1 MSLTRETFIKL
12 HHTEHA
18 NTDYEINS
26 DPVHSRPEPSTLP
39 ETNYQLPRTASA
51 AAVTAQ
57 PSPLPSN
64 DFLFYPPASGAS
76 SSRRMPTTQGLYT
89 SRRVAPTQDLSSNG
103 VSLSNLYSGLGEV
116 ALGEPEPG
124 PSQRPKKGSRIT
136 RTEKV
141 PLGVIGQPLPCE
153 SLELPLPHYCP
164 KCSAKKFA
172 YESLH
177 FCCGD
182 GEVEL
187 ASSDYP
193 PELVRLFTSQDEDAL
208 HFRKYAR
215 LYNNMFAFSSLGGA
229 IDAKTHKGIYVFK
242 LHGQIYQYI
251 PDLIPD
257 NDNPKYLQLYCYDA
271 QHEAENRLGCF
282 PELREDIIN
291 ILMNITQKNPYA
303 RFFSLPKE
311 IEINDNTQIVVN
323 KHTIPDQR
331 VYNAPTSDEVTVI
344 LPDATSSSESSSPH
358 ILVSDKSNESHR
370 IMHYYGCYDPLQYPL
385 LFPCGDCGWNQGLK
399 RMSTGGQRQLSV
411 QQDPIMSCVVHTA
424 EDLLSHEDLRM
435 FCLLCL
441 QSYTW
446 HVLSRMLIITNCL
459 YLVGATESCPK
470 ADKHISCRDYY
481 SYKLQSRPNNL
492 LLRAGRCLQQYIV
505 DMYVKI
511 ENTRLDFFRKNQDTI
526 RADLYQ
532 GILDTVESGENNAA
546 NVGRRVV
553 LPPTFIG
560 GPRDLKRRY
569 LNAMALVQRYGKPD
583 LFVTMTCNVNW
594 PEIKQELAVGEEAQ
608 NRPDLVSRIFRA
620 KLLALKKQIM
630 EKHVFGEVTTM
641 IYVVEFQ
648 KRGLPHAHFLIIL
661 KPAFKIKSPADYDR
675 FVCAELPPI
684 ESPRLRKI
692 ILKHMMH
699 GPCGHLNPQCPCMKH
714 QGSVNHCKYGY
725 PKKFCVQTTN
735 SLDGY
740 PLYRRRD
747 TGETFPIRRAALDN
761 RWVIPYNP
769 YLSSLFDCHLNV
781 EVCSSIQAVKYLYKY
796 VYKGHDRI
804 SFNVVQDGE
813 QRPVDKIDQYQSG
826 RWVSPCEAAWR
837 VFGFDLYEMH
847 PAVLPLQI
855 HLPNMQ
861 QIQIRPYEQL
871 DVVLAN
877 EKRSRT
883 PLTEFFKANAA
894 TPDGTGY
901 LYGQFTEKCRWDA
914 SAKEWLQRKN
924 KTVVVGRLAF
934 VAPAE
939 GERYFLRLLLV
950 HVRSPKSFED
960 LLTVDG
966 YRCAT
971 FQEAALKR
979 GLLEEDDA
987 VDLCLAEACEVKMP
1001 AALRRLFA
1009 TILIFCQPSDP
1020 NAMWLK
1026 YYAALSENYKHQFPD
1041 SESKVKQLT
1050 ARSVEQYLEAMGKSL
1065 KAFGLEHLNEA
1076 QDAEITR
1083 TKDILDALDAPIP
1096 EHCITCRGSLNPA
1109 QQLAFDCIIDHVKQ
1123 KKPGAFFIDGPGGT
1137 GKMFLYNAL
1146 YAEVRLM
1153 DKIVLATA
1161 TSGIAAANIPSGR
1174 TAHSRFKIP
1183 IDIDASLAC
1192 DIPKQGSLAALIQE
1206 TTLIIWD
1213 EASMARKENVESLD
1227 LLLRDLCDEKL
1238 LFGGKLIVFG
1248 GDFRQ
1253 VLPVVPRQTQR
1264 EAVAVSLV
1272 SSGIWPQLTKFRLTE
1287 NIRARDDPEFSAFL
1301 LALGNGELQT
1311 VNKNFVQLPSK
1322 VVRHVEDGTDP
1333 ITELSALIFP
1343 EFDSNSFSLDIFT
1356 TRAILTPMND
1366 DVDTIN
1372 TDLIQQFPGQAVVY
1386 KSFDTMLDDNC
1397 NVYPTEF
1404 INTLCPGGMS
1414 PHELILKE
1422 GSPVILLRN
1431 LLPSSGL
1438 CNGTRMI
1445 CKRFFPNLIECVIIT
1460 GHHERKHVFI
1470 PRIKLRPAASS
1481 KYPILFQRKKFPI
1494 KLSFAMTINKSQG
1507 QTLSQ
1512 VAIYLPR
1519 PCFSHG
1525 KLCAVSFCLIVAA
1538 QQYLH
1543 SKCTCYYL
1551 ENLPCIAGHAE
1562 VYILATPQ
1570 IYKDEMFDKIVDAF
1584 SFVVILL
1591 DTNAEEMS
1599 LLQLY
1604 VYKSTCKL
1612 VLSVYA

>member
-1 MSLTRETFIKL
+1 MSQTRETFIKL

-18 NTDYEINS
+18 NTDYEIIS
-26 DPVHSRPEPSTLP
+26 DPVHSRPEPPTLP
-39 ETNYQLPRTASA
+39 ETNYQLRRTAGN
-51 AAVTAQ
+51 VIVKLLILYQHHMIT
-57 PSPLPSN
+57 P
-64 DFLFYPPASGAS
+64 FPACYG
-76 SSRRMPTTQGLYT
+76 
-89 SRRVAPTQDLSSNG
+89 
-103 VSLSNLYSGLGEV
+103 SGLGEV
-116 ALGEPEPG
+116 ALE
-124 PSQRPKKGSRIT
+124 
-136 RTEKV
+136 V
-141 PLGVIGQPLPCE
+141 PLAVIGQPLPCE
-153 SLELPLPHYCP
+153 SLELLLPHYCP

-177 FCCGD
+177 FCWGD

-215 LYNNMFAFSSLGGA
+215 LYNNLFAFSSLGGA
-229 IDAKTHKGIYVFK
+229 NYAKTHKGIYVFK
-242 LHGQIYQYI
+242 LHGQIYHYI
-251 PDLIPD
+251 PDLLPD
-257 NDNPKYLQLYCYDA
+257 NDNPKYLQLYFYDA
-271 QHEAENRLGCF
+271 QHEAENRLCCF

-303 RFFSLPKE
+303 RFFRSLKE

-323 KHTIPDQR
+323 KHTIPDPS
-331 VYNAPTSDEVTVI
+331 VYNAPTSDEVAVI

-358 ILVSDKSNESHR
+358 ILVSGKSNESHR

-411 QQDPIMSCVVHTA
+411 QQDPIMSCAVHTA
-424 EDLLSHEDLRM
+424 EDLLSHEA
-435 FCLLCL
+435 LC
-441 QSYTW
+441 
-446 HVLSRMLIITNCL
+446 
-459 YLVGATESCPK
+459 ATESRPK
-470 ADKHISCRDYY
+470 ADKHISCREYY

-492 LLRAGRCLQQYIV
+492 LL
-505 DMYVKI
+505 
-511 ENTRLDFFRKNQDTI
+511 

-560 GPRDLKRRY
+560 GPRDLKKRY
-569 LNAMALVQRYGKPD
+569 LNVMALVQRYRKPD

-594 PEIKQELAVGEEAQ
+594 PEIKQEFAVGEEAQ

-630 EKHVFGEVTTM
+630 EKHVFGEVAAM

-675 FVCAELPPI
+675 F
-684 ESPRLRKI
+684 
-692 ILKHMMH
+692 
-699 GPCGHLNPQCPCMKH
+699 
-714 QGSVNHCKYGY
+714 GSANHCKYGY
-725 PKKFCVQTTN
+725 PKKFCVETTN

-740 PLYRRRD
+740 PFYRRRD
-747 TGETFPIRRAALDN
+747 TGETFPICRAALDN
-761 RWVIPYNP
+761 RW
-769 YLSSLFDCHLNV
+769 
-781 EVCSSIQAVKYLYKY
+781 
-796 VYKGHDRI
+796 
-804 SFNVVQDGE
+804 DGE
-813 QRPVDKIDQYQSG
+813 QRPVDEIDQYQSD

-837 VFGFDLYEMH
+837 IFGFDLYEMH

-861 QIQIRPYEQL
+861 KIQIRPYEHL
-871 DVVLAN
+871 DAVLAN

-894 TPDGTGY
+894 TPDGTGF
-901 LYGQFTEKCRWDA
+901 LYGQFTEKCRWDT

-939 GERYFLRLLLV
+939 GERYFLRLFLV

-979 GLLEEDDA
+979 GLLEEDDV

-1001 AALRRLFA
+1001 AALRRLFT

-1026 YYAALSENYKHQFPD
+1026 YYAALSEDYKHQFPD

-1083 TKDILDALDAPIP
+1083 TKDILYALDAPIP
-1096 EHCITCRGSLNPA
+1096 DHCITCRGSLNPA

-1123 KKPGAFFIDGPGGT
+1123 KKHGAFFIDGPGGT
-1137 GKMFLYNAL
+1137 GKTFLYNAL
-1146 YAEVRLM
+1146 YAEVCLM

-1161 TSGIAAANIPSGR
+1161 TSGNAAANIPFGR

-1192 DIPKQGSLAALIQE
+1192 DVPKQGSLAALIQE

-1213 EASMARKENVESLD
+1213 EASMERKENVESLD

-1238 LFGGKLIVFG
+1238 LFSGKLIVFG
-1248 GDFRQ
+1248 GDVRQ
-1253 VLPVVPRQTQR
+1253 VLPVVPRQKQR
-1264 EAVAVSLV
+1264 EAVA
-1272 SSGIWPQLTKFRLTE
+1272 
-1287 NIRARDDPEFSAFL
+1287 
-1301 LALGNGELQT
+1301 LQT
-1311 VNKNFVQLPSK
+1311 VNNNFVQLPSK

-1333 ITELSALIFP
+1333 ITELTTLIFP
-1343 EFDSNSFSLDIFT
+1343 EFDSNSFSSDIFT
-1356 TRAILTPMND
+1356 TREILTPMND

-1372 TDLIQQFPGQAVVY
+1372 TYLIQQFPGQAVVY

-1460 GHHERKHVFI
+1460 GHHKGKHVFI

-1481 KYPILFQRKKFPI
+1481 KYPILFQRKQFPI

-1512 VAIYLPR
+1512 VAIYLPQ

-1525 KLCAVSFCLIVAA
+1525 QLCAVSFFLIVAA

-1543 SKCTCYYL
+1543 SKCTGVFQVAKWNGTKVVVKILDKDTIYAVYGRL
-1551 ENLPCIAGHAE
+1551 RQNKKLQLLGYKQQSI
-1562 VYILATPQ
+1562 VYILTTPE
-1570 IYKDEMFDKIVDAF
+1570 IYKEEIFDKRVDAY
-1584 SFVVILL
+1584 SFAVILL

-1599 LLQLY
+1599 
-1604 VYKSTCKL
+1604 
-1612 VLSVYA
+1612 